1 VGQGFEAE
9 APPSGWR
16 PLELSD
22 PFNETNGPFY
32 IADPFTGSELEPVRI
47 GFRILQHNCSFAGVA
62 HGGVLAS
69 VLDIALGQS
78 VQAASGQGH
87 SPTMSLVVDFM
98 RRADLGEWLESRVRL
113 LRMTRSVAF
122 CDATLLGPHGP
133 VARGSGVFKL
143 PSSRAESR

>member
-1 VGQGFEAE
+1 MGPQEEG
-9 APPSGWR
+9 PPPGWR
-16 PLELSD
+16 TIELDD
-22 PFNETNGPFY
+22 PFNDRNGPFY
-32 IADPFTGSELEPVRI
+32 IADPFDGGELEPARI
-47 GFRILQHNCSFAGVA
+47 GLRILRHNCSFAGVA

-78 VQAASGQGH
+78 IQTASGH
-87 SPTMSLVVDFM
+87 RHTPTMSLVVDFM
-98 RRADLGEWLESRVRL
+98 RKADLGDWLESRVRL

-143 PSSRAESR
+143 PSDRVVSR